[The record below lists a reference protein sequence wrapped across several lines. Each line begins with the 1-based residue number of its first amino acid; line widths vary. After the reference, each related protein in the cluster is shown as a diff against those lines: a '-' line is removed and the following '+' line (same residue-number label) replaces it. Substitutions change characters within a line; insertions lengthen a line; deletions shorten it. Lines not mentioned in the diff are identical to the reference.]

1 MQLASEEELIREKPA
16 IEEEQDPFMPQLVEY
31 TEEEIEIKAEIKE
44 VSIEET
50 NDTPIFFEISTAA
63 DQISTTTVLFDL
75 TPSDETPANPS
86 SLKQEINQQP
96 ETSNVTGPTN
106 FPSSGSFLTKPS
118 QIYVE
123 ETKSEEPQAL
133 QPENVLPT
141 QDSLEDDETFIDLQ
155 LVEKETQN
163 ATEEPSVQP
172 TQPIMKQSVE
182 EPALQDEADEM
193 LRRRANERLAKL
205 RNISF
210 NVNATDP
217 NNEFETVPA
226 YLRRN
231 MDMKNQIA
239 DVETF
244 YSNYSV
250 KPTGNNQVE
259 LSTINTFLDGK
270 KPD

>member
-1 MQLASEEELIREKPA
+1 ME
-16 IEEEQDPFMPQLVEY
+16 
-31 TEEEIEIKAEIKE
+31 
-44 VSIEET
+44 
-50 NDTPIFFEISTAA
+50 DTR
-63 DQISTTTVLFDL
+63 
-75 TPSDETPANPS
+75 
-86 SLKQEINQQP
+86 
-96 ETSNVTGPTN
+96 
-106 FPSSGSFLTKPS
+106 
-118 QIYVE
+118 
-123 ETKSEEPQAL
+123 SEEPQSI

-141 QDSLEDDETFIDLQ
+141 QDSLEEDEPFIELQ
-155 LVEKETQN
+155 LVEKEPMN

-172 TQPIMKQSVE
+172 TQPIMRSTVE
-182 EPALQDEADEM
+182 EPALQDEAEEM

-205 RNISF
+205 RNLSF

-244 YSNYSV
+244 YSNYNV
-250 KPTGNNQVE
+250 KPTANNQVE